1 MIGWLSPPPAE
12 RRILAGPALRS
23 ITPWIVAVMSF
34 TILVVAASGLLVA
47 RAAGDLGASI
57 GARQVL
63 TVPAGAGDVTAI
75 AERLRAMPGV
85 ASVEPQ
91 SEARMRGTLKRWLG
105 PAADSPDLP
114 VPALITF
121 EIAPGHNM
129 EALRP
134 ALLRAVPGGAITSYS
149 DSLAPLLRSFRLL
162 QWVALA
168 LVLLLAG
175 AACAAV
181 MLAARSA
188 IDSHRSTVDVLHGIG
203 ATDAQ
208 VTRLFQHRI
217 ALDTLIGSLAGAIAA
232 GAVIALVAASA
243 RWAGDL
249 GGLDLGSVDWLL
261 LALLPFVLTAAATL
275 AARAAILAALR
286 ESL

>member
-34 TILVVAASGLLVA
+34 TIILAAAGGLLVA
-47 RAAGDLGASI
+47 RAASDLGGAI
-57 GARQVL
+57 GTRQVL
-63 TVPAGAGDVTAI
+63 TVPAGGGDVAAI
-75 AERLRAMPGV
+75 AERLRAMPQV
-85 ASVEPQ
+85 AAVEPQ
-91 SEARMRGTLKRWLG
+91 SEAEMRDTLRRWLG

-114 VPALITF
+114 VPALVTF
-121 EIAPGHNM
+121 ELRPGQDP
-129 EALRP
+129 ATLRP
-134 ALLRAVPGGAITSYS
+134 ALLRTAPGAAITSYS

-175 AACAAV
+175 AASAAV
-181 MLAARSA
+181 ILAARSA

-232 GAVIALVAASA
+232 GTVLALIGASA

-249 GGLDLGSVDWLL
+249 GGLDLGSGDWLA
-261 LALLPFVLTAAATL
+261 LAALPFVLTAAATL
-275 AARAAILAALR
+275 AARSAILAALR
-286 ESL
+286 QSL